1 MTDNVVKTKLVVDDN
16 GSLRV
21 LIKQASKLKK
31 ELESAREAMGGVRT
45 PSPVAAA
52 RAATQ
57 AEAGRQSGLA
67 RSVGNNS
74 GTGASARDFAKQ
86 TEGLGGLV
94 RLYATFAANIFAA
107 ATAFNALSKAV
118 DTANMVKGLDQLGA
132 ATGRNLGALS
142 KLLVQTTDGA
152 VSLREAVTA
161 VAQAS
166 SGGLSNSN
174 ILKLGSVAQ
183 KASQALGID
192 MANALSRLSRG
203 ITKLEPEL
211 LDEIGIFVR
220 VDKAAQ
226 DYARSVGKTVSSLT
240 DFERRQAFANAVL
253 EQGAEKFGK
262 IELEVNPYTKILAN
276 LQNLATDSLNVINT
290 ALGPLLSILSSSPT
304 ALGVAVAGLSA
315 ILLKQAVPAIGQY
328 RQGLAKASKEASEFS
343 ALTNKMRKN
352 KQWSLGDEEVEAL
365 NKNIEVAKAKA
376 EKDVASLTAMAS
388 ARSSALLKPT
398 KEILAAGD
406 SSISL
411 NAKQIDDLERRASKI
426 RAEIERN
433 GEKMSSRVLAARK
446 LEADSIE
453 RAVASSKLR
462 NEQEAIFEKRLY
474 TTQGLLEKKLSYEAA
489 LERKAARAASR
500 AQRLNI
506 LDDIS
511 NEMGARGVRGSITE
525 LNRRIDEARKGQDE
539 FTKSLGYGAKTMG
552 TVNAAMTRTIG
563 VAQILGSAFG
573 TIVGSGL
580 HMVAV
585 IGAIV
590 AAGALVLSFFSR
602 AGKESERFSSAV
614 EVLDASLENAD
625 KTLIAISKKSD
636 TKFLSV
642 ESIQARA
649 TAMQGLADAAEDV
662 VIRIESKLASMNW
675 ADKIFDVFKWFSGS
689 DSDSLLEKSI
699 LGQVQNTI
707 KLIEDPALKK
717 QATEAFIK
725 LFDVDV
731 TNTKRFKDALD
742 NLNTQELV
750 RAFKLVNTESK
761 RFSLEANNAASSL
774 TGLTT
779 GLGETTKLVNDLYT
793 SLKPTDIQSKL
804 GGDLVSR
811 SLEIS
816 KALGNTAREIE
827 ALNAIASNPK
837 ILALLP
843 PETAMRLAKA
853 SAGIKE
859 IRDELNSTRKEAE
872 AAEAAYASAVREF
885 ERAKGTQKYGINKEM
900 EAAIADLQH
909 SEAKAKAAR
918 IAVSAAEARAS
929 AAAGEL
935 AKVGDQLFA
944 AGVNRM
950 ALGLKAAM
958 AEAGA
963 IAANSYISAIKSA
976 GGNTADLEYKLKLQ
990 EIDQQKNLI
999 DAQYAVLEQEVALEL
1014 AIRQGNAELALAR
1027 IERNKDLPDQD
1038 KFEASAPLLKEI
1050 EQIKLLQNALK
1061 SSSRDLIRG
1070 VGGAGNNSE
1079 AIKLLAKEFK
1089 PLFEVL
1095 FGREGQLA
1103 KLGAQSRAAE
1113 VTRDIGRV
1121 GEARKDAKAANDR
1134 TEAANTRQLE
1144 LLSALGIKYDKT
1156 IEARRESLEIANAE
1170 IAASNALGDATEK
1183 QAIALIALRA
1193 AKESGDKAA
1202 IRSAEDAYDETERNR
1217 QEVMAR
1223 NSANLAKLQLKFI
1236 SERAA
1241 AERDLSSQ
1249 TISNMNEVANTQAQ
1263 VSNKAVANAREE
1275 LDFKRQQGLITEQNY
1290 AGEVLSIQARE
1301 IAAAS
1306 AEKIV
1311 NLENQKAQIE
1321 SVYAERLKKATKAGE
1336 DRVALEQYA
1345 TSERQKALDL
1355 VQKQID
1361 AENQLSVLAYLGVSA
1376 GAQRAIQIADQNDKL
1391 ADQTRLMDIL
1401 TNSAE
1406 LLGSSFG
1413 QAASSIVL
1421 VVKALQENS
1430 QKQEAINNKLAKD
1443 KEKYRDD
1450 EGKYRKAVA
1459 KAEYEQRDTQL
1470 ETYSKIA
1477 AAGKAMF
1484 KEKTFAHKAFAAVEK
1499 AIHVMRLAN
1508 NAAEIASDLKATIS
1522 AVTQSGTR
1530 SVAKGIEAV
1539 ISSLTLPP
1547 PFGWIAAGITAAIVA
1562 SLIGKSVGG
1571 KASMPQGFDAE
1582 SQQKVQGT
1590 GQAYVNGELVN
1601 RGGGALGDPTA
1612 KANSLST
1619 SLEKIEEH
1627 TFDTLEYSN
1636 DMLNALRGIERN
1648 TSNLGAIL
1656 LQAGLNLKNVN
1667 PDGTVQGLGTTY
1679 EEVAAAPK
1687 NIFNLGAATF
1697 GDNSGLGKINNKLYN
1712 AVFGGKTTKE
1722 LLNNGI
1728 QAIGTLGELIAG
1740 GGDISEFMK
1749 IKTTKKGGLFSSDDV
1764 SYDTETKALEGI
1776 GRETISEIFR
1786 GISDT
1791 VVSAAKELGK
1801 DADTIKAL
1809 TDSFESTFEVSL
1821 KGLSPE
1827 EVVEALTNEFSVQF
1841 NKLSE
1846 NILPEFQKFRKP
1858 AEEFGNTVVR
1868 LARDTQLVN
1877 LAMESAGLTLNTL
1890 KGSFSE
1896 VGVANTQLVQD
1907 LLDATGGLDAFLD
1920 KTAFFADNFLSE
1932 AERLAPVQARVTKE
1946 MERLGLASIDTR
1958 EEFAAAVKEA
1968 SALGPAGF
1976 ELFNALMNVAKGFA
1990 EVYPELENAGNILKD
2005 LKKANKELLDEY
2017 DKLTM
2022 SNTDY
2027 TEKLIAR
2034 YSEEEKAYYR
2044 ANKAIEDAISSI
2056 QKRNNL
2062 ENTAAAVQLK
2072 YARLLKDLSE
2082 ETRLVSLAREK
2093 ELSTLSPINSALQ
2106 RLIWAREDEIAAIE
2120 KEKTAVNNLKSATAA
2135 ITQGFIAAADGLKNA
2150 TANVASVKDNLRSQA
2165 NTAASSISSILD
2177 TSRSNLD
2184 TAKDGTKTARENI
2197 SNKLFE
2203 AQDRLSELLKEQ
2215 ADAASDVASSL
2226 YDLGKS
2232 IKEFVENLATSELGG
2247 RSEPQ
2252 RLKVLERLFDEQSTK
2267 AKAGD
2272 ADALGSITQ
2281 TSSEYLE
2288 LAKSQSKT
2296 QLDFAK
2302 ISARVQNTLYDIGV
2316 SKTVGG
2322 PPSSSGS
2329 QDISAKIAEAQ
2340 ASVASLLKIAEE
2352 SGADTVRTT
2361 EDLLAEYK
2369 KAREEENTKY
2379 TEYMLLL
2386 DESKGIS
2393 EKVQSDVEK
2402 IKEAV
2407 SIFESIKAALG
2418 ADFVGPVQSVVEPL
2432 TEALNAEKIA
2442 KTVYEAYSAAVTSLG
2457 LEQAIIDAKQETITQ
2472 REKVDTLVTDYR
2484 DAKAA
2489 LIVAQETLNSTIAAT
2504 GVYLGNVLS
2513 TPLDNIASAIYS
2525 VSSIVSSSVASL
2537 DRNSSASS
2545 AFVGPLPTNEDKYYK
2560 TVDEITGYA
2569 DGGTFSGGLRLVG
2582 ERGPEI
2588 EVTGPSRIFST
2599 QQTQNM
2605 LGTNELLAEISLL
2618 RQEVAMLRYSSE
2630 KTENHTKK
2638 TKDMLTRVTR
2648 DGDSIITQ
2656 AA

>member
-1 MTDNVVKTKLVVDDN
+1 MADNVVNTKLVVDDN
-16 GSLRV
+16 GSLSV

-31 ELESAREAMGGVRT
+31 ELEGAREAMGGGRT

-86 TEGLGGLV
+86 AEGLGGLV

-107 ATAFNALSKAV
+107 ATAFNALSRAA

-226 DYARSVGKTVSSLT
+226 DYARSVGKTASSLT

-262 IELEVNPYTKILAN
+262 IELEANPYSKILAN

-328 RQGLAKASKEASEFS
+328 RQGLSKAAKESSEFA
-343 ALTNKMRKN
+343 ALANKMRKS
-352 KQWSLGDEEVEAL
+352 KAWSLSEDDIQEQVG
-365 NKNIEVAKAKA
+365 
-376 EKDVASLTAMAS
+376 
-388 ARSSALLKPT
+388 
-398 KEILAAGD
+398 KEIQLRQQAIKDAESMYSLSNARNKVLRSETLKIFEGDLQRVELTDQQLNMLAKRAQAIRSD
-406 SSISL
+406 
-411 NAKQIDDLERRASKI
+411 IDKNSTD
-426 RAEIERN
+426 
-433 GEKMSSRVLAARK
+433 MSPKLLANRK
-446 LEADSIE
+446 LELETI
-453 RAVASSKLR
+453 
-462 NEQEAIFEKRLY
+462 EKRLSS
-474 TTQGLLEKKLSYEAA
+474 GRALLEQGKVLDAAERDRFGKLDFYNKA
-489 LERKAARAASR
+489 LERNAARAASK

-511 NEMGARGVRGSITE
+511 NEMGARGVGGSITE
-525 LNRRIDEARKGQDE
+525 LNRRIKEAKEGQDA
-539 FTKSLGYGAKTMG
+539 FTQSLGVGAKTMG
-552 TVNAAMTRTIG
+552 GVNAAMTRTIG

-580 HMVAV
+580 HMIAV

-590 AAGALVLSFFSR
+590 AAGALALSFFSK
-602 AGKESERFSSAV
+602 AGKEAERFSSAV
-614 EVLDASLENAD
+614 DVLDASLENAD
-625 KTLIAISKKSD
+625 KTLTAISKKSD

-662 VIRIESKLASMNW
+662 LIRIERKLANMNW
-675 ADKIFDVFKWFSGS
+675 ADKIFDVFKWFTGS
-689 DSDSLLEKSI
+689 DNDSLLEKSI

-717 QATEAFIK
+717 QATEAFGK
-725 LFDVDV
+725 LFNVDV
-731 TNTKRFKDALD
+731 TDTKKFKDALD
-742 NLNTQELV
+742 DLNTQELV
-750 RAFKLVNTESK
+750 RAFKSVNAESK

-811 SLEIS
+811 GLEIS
-816 KALGNTAREIE
+816 KVLGNTTREIE
-827 ALNAIASNPK
+827 ALNAIASNTK
-837 ILALLP
+837 VLSLLP
-843 PETAMRLAKA
+843 PETAMQLAKA
-853 SAGIKE
+853 SAGIKDVTE
-859 IRDELNSTRKEAE
+859 ELSRTRKEAE
-872 AAEAAYASAVREF
+872 AAEEAYASAVREF
-885 ERAKGTQKYGINKEM
+885 ENVKRRARSSRDPEM
-900 EAAIADLQH
+900 QT
-909 SEAKAKAAR
+909 AR
-918 IAVSAAEARAS
+918 IDFERAEATVKSARTAVSAAEARAS
-929 AAAGEL
+929 AAASQL

-958 AEAGA
+958 SEAGS
-963 IAANSYISAIKSA
+963 IAANSYISVIKSA
-976 GGNTADLEYKLKLQ
+976 GGNTAEMEYKLKLQ

-999 DAQYAVLEQEVALEL
+999 EVQYAVIKQEAALEL
-1014 AIRQGNAELALAR
+1014 AIREANAEAALSR
-1027 IERNKDLPDQD
+1027 INSNKALSDSD

-1050 EQIKLLQNALK
+1050 ETIKAMQQALK
-1061 SSSRDLIRG
+1061 GSSKDLMAG
-1070 VGGAGNNSE
+1070 VKSGGASE
-1079 AIKLLAKEFK
+1079 ALKNLAKEFK

-1095 FGREGQLA
+1095 FGREGMLA
-1103 KLGAQSRAAE
+1103 KLGAQAFAAM
-1113 VTRDIGRV
+1113 VTKTAGLI
-1121 GEARKDAKAANDR
+1121 GEARKDAKAGNDVS
-1134 TEAANTRQLE
+1134 ESANTRQLE
-1144 LLSALGIKYDKT
+1144 SINAATGGYDRNISARK
-1156 IEARRESLEIANAE
+1156 EALELANAE
-1170 IAASNALGDATEK
+1170 IAASNALFEATER
-1183 QAIALIALRA
+1183 QALALVALQA
-1193 AKESGDKAA
+1193 ARQSGDKNGATEA
-1202 IRSAEDAYDETERNR
+1202 KKAYDSAEQNR
-1217 QEVMAR
+1217 LEVIAK
-1223 NSANLAKLQLKFI
+1223 NKANIAKLEIQFI
-1236 SERAA
+1236 KDRFAGER
-1241 AERDLSSQ
+1241 ELFNQSIEYGKTISSMQNEIQEKGLSSLQ
-1249 TISNMNEVANTQAQ
+1249 D
-1263 VSNKAVANAREE
+1263 E
-1275 LDFKRQQGLITEQNY
+1275 LEYRKQQGYITEQNY
-1290 AGEVLSIQARE
+1290 VKESASIQTKQ
-1301 IAAAS
+1301 AAVAT
-1306 AEKIV
+1306 AEKLV
-1311 NLENQKAQIE
+1311 DLENRRAQIE
-1321 SVYAERLKKATKAGE
+1321 SEYAEK
-1336 DRVALEQYA
+1336 VALAGKLNGSDQVNALNYA
-1345 TSERQKALDL
+1345 NSAREKALAL
-1355 VQKQID
+1355 VNAQIGL
-1361 AENQLSVLAYLGVSA
+1361 ENQLAVATQLGISA
-1376 GAQRAIQIADQNDKL
+1376 ATQRALVIADQNTKMQEQANLMQAVTQAAELMGEAFGKAGTAVGGVLTAFVEGGKKQEEINKKLL
-1391 ADQTRLMDIL
+1391 ADRKAYAGDSVKLK
-1401 TNSAE
+1401 NAE
-1406 LLGSSFG
+1406 EKAEISSRDAQLETFGKIAGS
-1413 QAASSIVL
+1413 
-1421 VVKALQENS
+1421 VKAL
-1430 QKQEAINNKLAKD
+1430 
-1443 KEKYRDD
+1443 
-1450 EGKYRKAVA
+1450 
-1459 KAEYEQRDTQL
+1459 
-1470 ETYSKIA
+1470 
-1477 AAGKAMF
+1477 F
-1484 KEKTFAHKAFAAVEK
+1484 KEKTVAYKAFAAVEK

-1508 NAAEIASDLKATIS
+1508 NAKEIISGMQATIA

-1547 PFGWIAAGITAAIVA
+1547 PFGWVAAGITAAMVA

-1571 KASMPQGFDAE
+1571 SVSMPGGFDSE

-1590 GQAYVNGELVN
+1590 GQAYENGELVN

-1612 KANSLST
+1612 KASSLST

-1636 DMLNALRGIERN
+1636 DMLEALKGIRDN
-1648 TSNLGAIL
+1648 TENLGAIL
-1656 LQAGLNLKNVN
+1656 LQAGLNLKNVR
-1667 PDGTVQGLGTTY
+1667 PDGTAIGMGTTAVKANSLNPITGV
-1679 EEVAAAPK
+1679 VAGVGTRL
-1687 NIFNLGAATF
+1687 FGA
-1697 GDNSGLGKINNKLYN
+1697 DSGIGKMESKVVN
-1712 AVFGGKTTKE
+1712 AIFGGNVKKE
-1722 LLNNGI
+1722 LVNNGI
-1728 QAIGTLGELIAG
+1728 VALGTLGELVSG
-1740 GGDISEFMK
+1740 SGNISEFLN
-1749 IKTTKKGGLFSSDDV
+1749 IKTTKSGGLFSSDKTK
-1764 SYDTETKALEGI
+1764 YDTEYDPLEGM

-1801 DADTIKAL
+1801 DAGTVKAL
-1809 TDSFESTFEVSL
+1809 TDSFESTFKVSL

-1877 LAMESAGLTLNTL
+1877 LAMESTGLTLNTL

-2022 SNTDY
+2022 SSTDY

-2072 YARLLKDLSE
+2072 YARLLNDLSE

-2165 NTAASSISSILD
+2165 DTAASSIGSILD

-2340 ASVASLLKIAEE
+2340 ASVTSLLKIAEE

-2386 DESKGIS
+2386 NESKGIS

-2525 VSSIVSSSVASL
+2525 VSSIVSSNVASL

-2545 AFVGPLPTNEDKYYK
+2545 AFVGPLPINEDKYYK

-2569 DGGTFSGGLRLVG
+2569 DGGIFSGGLRLVG
-2582 ERGPEI
+2582 EKGPEI